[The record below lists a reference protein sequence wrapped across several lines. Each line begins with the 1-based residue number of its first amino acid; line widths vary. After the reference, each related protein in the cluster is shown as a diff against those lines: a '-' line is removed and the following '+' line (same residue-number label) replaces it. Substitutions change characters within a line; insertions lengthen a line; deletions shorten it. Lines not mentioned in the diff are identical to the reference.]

1 MDDGRELL
9 KRQGKEIVK
18 LRREIG
24 VTRDIVAN
32 FANNVD
38 ASIHT
43 VERTIDARE
52 AVRRIDFARD
62 LLKLAA
68 YHMELAY
75 GGWEHKIPLLS
86 QKHKASG
93 DK

>member
-1 MDDGRELL
+1 MDGRELV
-9 KRQGKEIVK
+9 KKHAKEIIN
-18 LRREIG
+18 LRKEISI
-24 VTRDIVAN
+24 TRDIVAN
-32 FANNVD
+32 YANNVD
-38 ASIHT
+38 ASLHT

-75 GGWEHKIPLLS
+75 GVWEHEIPLLN
-86 QKHKASG
+86 QKHIISG
-93 DK
+93 DS

>member
-1 MDDGRELL
+1 MDGRELI
-9 KRQGKEIVK
+9 KKQSKEIVK
-18 LRREIG
+18 LRKEIG

-32 FANNVD
+32 YANHVD
-38 ASIHT
+38 ASLHT

-68 YHMELAY
+68 YHMELACD
-75 GGWEHKIPLLS
+75 GWENEIPLLN
-86 QKHKASG
+86 QNKKKNA
-93 DK
+93 

>member
-1 MDDGRELL
+1 MDGRELI
-9 KRQGKEIVK
+9 KKHGKEIVQ
-18 LRREIG
+18 LRKEISK
-24 VTRDIVAN
+24 TRDIVAKY
-32 FANNVD
+32 ANSVD

-75 GGWEHKIPLLS
+75 GGWEREIPLLS
-86 QKHKASG
+86 KKSHDGQ
-93 DK
+93 